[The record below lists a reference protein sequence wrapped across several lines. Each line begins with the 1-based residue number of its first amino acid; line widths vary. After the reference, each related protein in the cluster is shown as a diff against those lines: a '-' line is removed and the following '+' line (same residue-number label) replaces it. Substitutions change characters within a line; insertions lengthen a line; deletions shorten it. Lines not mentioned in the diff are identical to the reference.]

1 MTHGSGCNME
11 EPQLQRRAPTS
22 PRRRPSQPAAAAK
35 MRRAISSEAS
45 GEATSSRQTMLHALT
60 RFLRSTRRQSQPQD
74 TPTRDH
80 HRSKNA
86 NRSRSGRACS
96 KASEQD
102 EIPHGSQLGVAHLGK
117 FAHEREMPQWLTRAL
132 KKNGYVC
139 ARDIVPVLAQLLE
152 HSPATSRAYLCHPC
166 VQHISKLRREGGFCG
181 YRNIQMLISYIVGAE
196 AFGAELFGNRVP
208 PVFDIQDLIEAAWD
222 MGYNPQGRIETGGIK
237 GTRKFIGTPEAQA
250 LFRSLQIPPFE
261 VPKTELQQVNCFG
274 PLKVTLKQD
283 GLGVANRRY
292 GERASRQSTYSIKVS
307 LLSTQCHLIT
317 KFQHFPLNQPGH
329 SLTVVGIEKQ
339 KDDRVHLLVFDP
351 SCRDSAAVKRYVGRR
366 VRKDM
371 PGMKD
376 LVEPY
381 RRGAKYLIKR
391 KEFEILCLVSDAP
404 TAPPKAS

>member
-102 EIPHGSQLGVAHLGK
+102 EIPHGSQLGVRPPAVHPLPVTIVSDMGHVRSRIWENSTVT
-117 FAHEREMPQWLTRAL
+117 FALAVSQRGLDYPTELTSPHT
-132 KKNGYVC
+132 
-139 ARDIVPVLAQLLE
+139 DIVPVLAQLLE

-166 VQHISKLRREGGFCG
+166 VQHISKLRREGSCGFCG

-237 GTRKFIGTPEAQA
+237 GTRKFIGTPE
-250 LFRSLQIPPFE
+250 
-261 VPKTELQQVNCFG
+261 
-274 PLKVTLKQD
+274 VTL
-283 GLGVANRRY
+283 
-292 GERASRQSTYSIKVS
+292 I
-307 LLSTQCHLIT
+307 
-317 KFQHFPLNQPGH
+317 
-329 SLTVVGIEKQ
+329 
-339 KDDRVHLLVFDP
+339 
-351 SCRDSAAVKRYVGRR
+351 
-366 VRKDM
+366 
-371 PGMKD
+371 
-376 LVEPY
+376 
-381 RRGAKYLIKR
+381 
-391 KEFEILCLVSDAP
+391 
-404 TAPPKAS
+404 